1 MLLVHLVD
9 DISRALYALCV
20 MFDTVYT
27 AIWATSSLMDEKT
40 ADSETKAYIL
50 LRELVLYSI
59 FLTLLVVC
67 KYQ

>member
-1 MLLVHLVD
+1 
-9 DISRALYALCV
+9 
-20 MFDTVYT
+20 
-27 AIWATSSLMDEKT
+27 MDEKT

-67 KYQ
+67 KYTALNHFTNMEGTRTKSLYHTFPYAL